1 VSGLSNPYA
10 PPTYQHPYQAP
21 APDKPDPVDWRAELR
36 ILVLVTAFSALL
48 GEAVGLIWHALAPTV
63 GIVAAAEGSS
73 AATKALIGD
82 DLWLALLGIVAGV
95 VCVALLLVVAPD
107 AARGPGAT
115 VGLAV
120 GGVLGSIVAA
130 RVGHLVGHHD
140 LTGVLHASLPH
151 VSGKIDRLILHY
163 FDFTVRAKPVL
174 LGWPFVAILLNT
186 LIVALRKTNRSVPV
200 YAYTYPGY
208 P

>member
-1 VSGLSNPYA
+1 VSGPSNPYA
-10 PPTYQHPYQAP
+10 PPTYPQPYQVAAP
-21 APDKPDPVDWRAELR
+21 ANPDPVGWRAELR
-36 ILVLVTAFSALL
+36 VMVLVTMFSALL

-95 VCVALLLVVAPD
+95 VCVALLIVVAPD
-107 AARGPGAT
+107 GARGPGAT
-115 VGLAV
+115 LGLAV

-140 LTGVLHASLPH
+140 LTGVLHSSLPQ
-151 VSGKIDRLILHY
+151 VSDKVDRLILHY

-174 LGWPFVAILLNT
+174 VAWPAAATLLNT
-186 LIVALRKTNRSVPV
+186 LIVAVRRTNRSVPA
-200 YAYTYPGY
+200 YGYTYPGY